1 MSNRRRNL
9 RRTAAALAGAAAL
22 MAALTAC
29 DGTASGSVTSD
40 GGTAAPAAGDSA
52 GGTAG
57 SDGSTGSSN
66 PAGSTGSTGS
76 NGSAASGGS
85 AGSGAAQA
93 GNSSGSGRGTGGST
107 GTAASG
113 GSAAGSGSA
122 TAACQASGLGYSWAD
137 TGSGSGQK
145 HAVVAL
151 TNKSGRTCT
160 LYGFPG
166 VDLVDGG
173 RQWSLRRTDATP
185 QRVTLASGAAAHF
198 TLTYLPSDAG
208 DSTAF
213 TPTTVVITAPDQR
226 TSFDLP
232 WHGGPVVL
240 QDGATH
246 PGTYVGPVGR

>member
-52 GGTAG
+52 RGTAG

-76 NGSAASGGS
+76 NGSTGSGGS

-93 GNSSGSGRGTGGST
+93 GNTSGSGRGTGGST
-107 GTAASG
+107 GTG
-113 GSAAGSGSA
+113 GSAAGGGSA

-185 QRVTLASGAAAHF
+185 QRVTLASGAAARF

-226 TSFDLP
+226 TSYDLP

>member
-52 GGTAG
+52 NGTAG
-57 SDGSTGSSN
+57 S
-66 PAGSTGSTGS
+66 AGSTGPANPTG
-76 NGSAASGGS
+76 SGGS
-85 AGSGAAQA
+85 AGSGGGAGSGAAPA
-93 GNSSGSGRGTGGST
+93 GNTSGSGRGTGGST
-107 GTAASG
+107 GAAASG
-113 GSAAGSGSA
+113 GSAAGGSS

-185 QRVTLASGAAAHF
+185 RRVTLASGAAAHF

-226 TSFDLP
+226 TSYDLP

>member
-66 PAGSTGSTGS
+66 PAGSTGS

-185 QRVTLASGAAAHF
+185 QRVTLASGAAARF

>member
-9 RRTAAALAGAAAL
+9 RRTAAALAGATAL

-52 GGTAG
+52 SGTAG

-66 PAGSTGSTGS
+66 PAGSTGS
-76 NGSAASGGS
+76 NGSTGSGGS

-93 GNSSGSGRGTGGST
+93 GNTSGSGRGTGGST
-107 GTAASG
+107 GTGGSG
-113 GSAAGSGSA
+113 GSAAGGGSA

-185 QRVTLASGAAAHF
+185 QRVTLASGAAARF

-226 TSFDLP
+226 TSYDLP

>member
-52 GGTAG
+52 RGTAG

-66 PAGSTGSTGS
+66 PAGSTGS
-76 NGSAASGGS
+76 NGSTGSGGS

-93 GNSSGSGRGTGGST
+93 GNTSGSGRGTGGST
-107 GTAASG
+107 GTG
-113 GSAAGSGSA
+113 GSAAGGGST

-173 RQWSLRRTDATP
+173 RQWPLRRTDATP
-185 QRVTLASGAAAHF
+185 QRVTLASGAAARF

-226 TSFDLP
+226 TSYDLP